1 MIIWQFT
8 IQDREVSH
16 GRRKRKLLTQKGC
29 NEPFKDRF
37 WCPKQ
42 KWFSKEPCPFINR
55 RECENFSSMSGE
67 RFAKTQEYSRA
78 KNKQ

>member
-1 MIIWQFT
+1 MTIWQFT
-8 IQDREVSH
+8 IQDREVQH
-16 GRRKRKLLTQKGC
+16 GSRKRKLLTQKGC

-55 RECENFSSMSGE
+55 RECENFSTMSGE
-67 RFAKTQEYSRA
+67 RFTRKQDISRA
-78 KNKQ
+78 KNKV